1 MPLYLYGLMRADD
14 LGSTDAFA
22 AGEHAPPV
30 DCIVHDG
37 VAALVSAVEGQPV
50 RLRRAAVTA
59 HTEVLQRAFEHG
71 PVLPLRFGTV
81 VADAEALKD
90 EFLARR
96 GEQLKSQLD
105 QLAGKG
111 EFRLKVSYLEEPIL
125 RSILA
130 QDVALRRSAE
140 QVRELPEAASHFQR
154 VGLGEH
160 IALAMQA
167 RRDHDVQ
174 QVLAELA
181 PLAFAVEV
189 GPLQQPA
196 MVLNASFL
204 VAEETRERFD
214 ATVERLASERAELM
228 QFKLIGPLPAHSFVD
243 TQLGA
248 PAAPAAGPAS

>member
-14 LGSTDAFA
+14 LGSNGALA
-22 AGEHAPPV
+22 VGEHAPPV
-30 DCIVHDG
+30 EVVVHG
-37 VAALVSAVEGQPV
+37 EVAALVSVVEGEPV

-81 VADAEALKD
+81 VPDAEALKA

-96 GEQLKSQLD
+96 GEEMKAQLD

-130 QDVALRRSAE
+130 QDAALKRTAE
-140 QVRELPEAASHFQR
+140 QVRGLPEAASHFQR
-154 VGLGEH
+154 VGLGER

-167 RRDHDVQ
+167 RRDDDVKQ
-174 QVLAELA
+174 LLSKLQ
-181 PLAFAVEV
+181 PLAVAVEV
-189 GPLQQPA
+189 GALQQPQ

-204 VAEETRERFD
+204 IAEETRDRFD

-228 QFKLIGPLPAHSFVD
+228 EFKLIGPLPAHSFVD
-243 TQLGA
+243 TQLAA
-248 PAAPAAGPAS
+248 PAAPAAGAAS

>member
-14 LGSTDAFA
+14 LCSDDALA
-22 AGEHAPPV
+22 AAEGAPPV
-30 DCIVHDG
+30 EFIVHEG

-59 HTEVLQRAFEHG
+59 HSEVLQRAFERG

-81 VADAEALKD
+81 VPDAEALRG

-96 GEQLKSQLD
+96 GEEMRYQLD
-105 QLAGKG
+105 QLAGKA
-111 EFRLKVSYLEEPIL
+111 EFRLKVNYREEPML

-130 QDVALRRSAE
+130 QDAALKRSAE
-140 QVRELPEAASHFQR
+140 QVRGLPAAASHFQR
-154 VGLGEH
+154 VGLGER

-167 RRDHDVQ
+167 RREDDVQ
-174 QVLAELA
+174 QLLSDLQ
-181 PLAFAVEV
+181 PLAIALEV
-189 GPLQQPA
+189 GALQQPA

-204 VAEETRERFD
+204 VAQETRDQFD

-228 QFKLIGPLPAHSFVD
+228 EFKLIGPLPAHSFVD
-243 TQLGA
+243 TQLAA